1 MVELSIVAGYFL
13 VGTIWGTTNAAM
25 EIGTQKKEEEEKKM
39 AEKGQHGPAKI
50 LSKDVA
56 RQRQQKNQYLM
67 MGS

>member
-39 AEKGQHGPAKI
+39 AEKGMVAEHGGI
-50 LSKDVA
+50 LSNPGFFVPLIC
-56 RQRQQKNQYLM
+56 N
-67 MGS
+67 